1 MAFYVYAKLWGI
13 SELEF
18 IDEYETLHSAAA
30 AARRYRE
37 QYPDDMQGAPVQ
49 YLVRKEPPPEPGVP
63 YEQLSAAG
71 LV

>member
-13 SELEF
+13 SELQF

-49 YLVRKEPPPEPGVP
+49 YLVRCCPQQQDHDHDHDQP
-63 YEQLSAAG
+63 
-71 LV
+71 